1 MEFGV
6 LGPLSLEYD
15 GRSFLPSAPKPKQ
28 LLALLLLNANRV
40 VSAATC
46 IEELWD
52 SSPPTSATSTLQTY
66 VLHIRK
72 ALSRIPDVGSLA
84 AARAI
89 LTTHDYG
96 YELDICPDAV
106 DAFRFGLLTREGRRA
121 QERGNDQRAA
131 ELFSQALEIWR
142 GEALVDIQL
151 GPTLQTHALGLQEA
165 WLGAWERRVES
176 LLRLGRHHG
185 LLGELTSMAAR
196 HPLNESIHAQLMV
209 ALYRSGRPAA
219 ALAAFQGVRT
229 ALRRELGLDPS
240 VRLQKLYRAVLRA
253 DPLLDVHLAGAHG
266 LSLDLA
272 ERGARPAGAEHPVPA
287 TGGRGGAVFTAVGLR
302 PERGVA

>member
-1 MEFGV
+1 MAMEFGV
-6 LGPLSLEYD
+6 LGPLCLTYD

-28 LLALLLLNANRV
+28 LLALLVLNANRV

-52 SSPPTSATSTLQTY
+52 SSPPASATSTLQTY

-72 ALSRIPDVGSLA
+72 ALSRIPAVGSLA

-96 YELDICPDAV
+96 YALDIQPDAV
-106 DAFRFGLLTREGRRA
+106 DVFHFDLLTHEGRRA
-121 QERGNDQRAA
+121 QERGHAHRAA
-131 ELFSQALEIWR
+131 ELLGQALEMWR

-165 WLGAWERRVES
+165 RLGAWERRVES
-176 LLRLGRHHG
+176 LLQLGRHHG
-185 LLGELTSMAAR
+185 LLGDLASMAAR
-196 HPLNESIHAQLMV
+196 HPLNENIHAQLMI

-219 ALAAFQGVRT
+219 ALAAFHTLRT
-229 ALRRELGLDPS
+229 ALRSELGLDPS
-240 VRLQKLYRAVLRA
+240 VRLQQLYRAVLRA
-253 DPLLDVHLAGAHG
+253 DPLLDEHFVGAHG

-272 ERGARPAGAEHPVPA
+272 ARGSGAPGPGRPAP
-287 TGGRGGAVFTAVGLR
+287 GGRDGIVFTAVAGR
-302 PERGVA
+302 PDRGVE

>member
-1 MEFGV
+1 MRMEFGV
-6 LGPLSLEYD
+6 LGPLYLRCD

-40 VSAATC
+40 VSAASC

-52 SSPPTSATSTLQTY
+52 NGPPSSATSTLQTY

-72 ALSRIPDVGSLA
+72 ALSRMPEVGSLA

-96 YELDICPDAV
+96 YQLDICPDAFDV
-106 DAFRFGLLTREGRRA
+106 IRFGLLTREGQRA
-121 QERGNDQRAA
+121 QQDGNDQRAV
-131 ELFSQALEIWR
+131 ELFDQALGIWR
-142 GEALVDIQL
+142 GEALVDVQL
-151 GPTLQTHALGLQEA
+151 GPILQTHALGLQEA
-165 WLGAWERRVES
+165 RLGGWERRVES
-176 LLRLGRHHG
+176 LLRLGWHHD

-196 HPLNESIHAQLMV
+196 HPLNENIHAQLMI

-219 ALAAFQGVRT
+219 ALAAFQRLRT
-229 ALRRELGLDPS
+229 ALRGEIGLDPS
-240 VRLQKLYRAVLRA
+240 VRLQHLYRAVLRA
-253 DPLLDVHLAGAHG
+253 DPLLDGHLADARE

-272 ERGARPAGAEHPVPA
+272 VRGA
-287 TGGRGGAVFTAVGLR
+287 R